1 MSYTNKT
8 ETEPLKLNQ
17 DDILQKARENINGW
31 VSYWQENNERYRNNF
46 YFTYVDQWDEEDRRE
61 RKKRKKPVLTVDKI
75 KPAVRSTIGQLRE
88 NTPNVE
94 IRANTDNTNQETVD
108 IYNGIVRWISYK
120 SNAPRVYQKAFE
132 PEYVGGYSA
141 LRICYDYESGMSF
154 EKQTL
159 IKNIN
164 PLNAF
169 FDPSAQEQD
178 KSDGNFCGFAD
189 KMSYREFKLKYP
201 NYKGEPQPLV
211 SSQYNEAQK
220 QFWGDDKEITICDYW
235 CKEYYDKTI
244 YELSDGRVVDEK
256 GLLQAEEEYYNLLE
270 DYERLVSAGITSIP
284 APIIPIKN
292 RERVIQD
299 YKVMLYSL
307 SFHAILD

>member
-189 KMSYREFKLKYP
+189 KMSYREFKISL
-201 NYKGEPQPLV
+201 
-211 SSQYNEAQK
+211 
-220 QFWGDDKEITICDYW
+220 
-235 CKEYYDKTI
+235 
-244 YELSDGRVVDEK
+244 
-256 GLLQAEEEYYNLLE
+256 
-270 DYERLVSAGITSIP
+270 TS
-284 APIIPIKN
+284 
-292 RERVIQD
+292 
-299 YKVMLYSL
+299 
-307 SFHAILD
+307 